1 MCIAFQNKMT
11 SSSQNSAPS
20 ALCHDMWQDGTI
32 KTTNTSN
39 VPCMWVCVCVHVHF
53 DWTMTQKKKY
63 VVNMLEQRLMHYK
76 TCPMASLWELW
87 INQRLRVLAKEAIK
101 YDFLNVPLRLNT
113 SLRWTIWLIPRVFN
127 VSRFRCNAMTHV
139 LALSATVRRN
149 ERLWRNL
156 DIGKIIGATFGFQN
170 S

>member
-1 MCIAFQNKMT
+1 MRSKIKWHPVPKIVHLPHFATICDKMEQLKLQTLQMCPA
-11 SSSQNSAPS
+11 
-20 ALCHDMWQDGTI
+20 CG
-32 KTTNTSN
+32 
-39 VPCMWVCVCVHVHF
+39 CVCVHVHF